1 MNAHMQRGHWGAN
14 TLTERERER
23 EESFEMERAP
33 LTILL
38 AGVSVE
44 VN

>member
-1 MNAHMQRGHWGAN
+1 MNVHMQRGHRGAI
-14 TLTERERER
+14 TLTER

-33 LTILL
+33 LTILR
-38 AGVSVE
+38 AEVSGE

>member
-1 MNAHMQRGHWGAN
+1 MHTCSEDTGARS
-14 TLTERERER
+14 LSQKERER